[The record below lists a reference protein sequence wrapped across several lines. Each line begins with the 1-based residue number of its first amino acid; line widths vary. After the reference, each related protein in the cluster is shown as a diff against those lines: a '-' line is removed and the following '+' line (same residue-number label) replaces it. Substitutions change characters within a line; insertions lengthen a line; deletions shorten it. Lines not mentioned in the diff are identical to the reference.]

1 MATDKPLV
9 SFAHGKESGPWG
21 TKITA
26 LADIARRCGYAVDS
40 PDYSHS
46 HDPRARLQQ
55 LLEQQPQGL
64 PLVLAGSS
72 MGGYVSAHA
81 CAGLQPAA
89 LFLMAPALYFDGYA
103 EEPEQV
109 PELTTVVHGWRDEVV
124 PPAAAM
130 RFAQHNH
137 SCLLMLDAGHSLTEQ
152 LPALGSAF
160 EQLLQSALAMAA
172 PR

>member
-72 MGGYVSAHA
+72 MGGYVAAHA
-81 CAGLQPAA
+81 CAASASSSRLSP
-89 LFLMAPALYFDGYA
+89 P
-103 EEPEQV
+103 
-109 PELTTVVHGWRDEVV
+109 RD
-124 PPAAAM
+124 
-130 RFAQHNH
+130 
-137 SCLLMLDAGHSLTEQ
+137 
-152 LPALGSAF
+152 
-160 EQLLQSALAMAA
+160 A
-172 PR
+172 PRMPPPHARASGDAHERPSAPSDSRAKKGDESKLESK